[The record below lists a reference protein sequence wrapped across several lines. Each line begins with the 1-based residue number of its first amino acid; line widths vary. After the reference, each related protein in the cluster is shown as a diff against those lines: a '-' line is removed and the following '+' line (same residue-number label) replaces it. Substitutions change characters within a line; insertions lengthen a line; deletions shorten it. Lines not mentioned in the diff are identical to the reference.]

1 MLHADQP
8 DKPIKIGPHD
18 DVRHVAVSP
27 DGRWVATGRW
37 SYPGGAKIWELTP
50 IAEPSTKGLTY
61 KLVKE
66 LPSGGGTEPV
76 FSPDGKWLLT
86 SDAAAIRPI
95 HRWEVGTWIETP
107 FQEPIEGLSA
117 AYSPD
122 SKLVVVE
129 TGAGVARL
137 IDAVTAREYARLE
150 DPSQDRGGGFVFT
163 SDGAETGVRGRWLL
177 RAHLGHAGNPPETR
191 GDGAGL
197 GIGAVSWP
205 LRAQPLTPARIHSD
219 APSCGVRP
227 CEANAAAIDT
237 KKVSDVTDF
246 MDNDLNAI
254 PTLAQC
260 HVRGIHTGLKILWG
274 EIVTSRIAWPRD
286 I

>member
-1 MLHADQP
+1 MQENGLFRRPFRALPGSGTVHTGPAQRLPVPAANAGFAQSRGGRVLAFAQFQGALVLHADQP

-163 SDGAETGVRGRWLL
+163 SDGAKLVC
-177 RAHLGHAGNPPETR
+177 A
-191 GDGAGL
+191 GDGCCVHIWDMQAIRRKL
-197 GIGAVSWP
+197 AEMELDWES
-205 LRAQPLTPARIHSD
+205 
-219 APSCGVRP
+219 AP
-227 CEANAAAIDT
+227 
-237 KKVSDVTDF
+237 
-246 MDNDLNAI
+246 
-254 PTLAQC
+254 
-260 HVRGIHTGLKILWG
+260 
-274 EIVTSRIAWPRD
+274 
-286 I
+286 